1 MQIYKITNLS
11 NGKIYIGKDTLS
23 NENYMG
29 SGVLIRRAIKK
40 YGIKCF
46 QKEIIY
52 ETDNYEDLSNSE
64 KYWIE
69 FYKSY
74 NRNIGYN
81 ISKGGDG
88 GDTMSNN
95 PKLNEIKD
103 KISKSLKNREFSQ
116 EHREKLSKNHDS
128 TKRKKGKSFEEIYG
142 YERSEEIKQKLKRSR
157 SKYKNEKERFGEKY
171 DDIINVYRENFLGD
185 NNPMRKKNYKWY
197 HNQDLLVNKRIPEG
211 EKIPEGFKPGRCKKS
226 K

>member
-23 NENYMG
+23 NKNYMG

-40 YGIKCF
+40 YGIECF
-46 QKEIIY
+46 QKEVIY

-69 FYKSY
+69 FYKSDD
-74 NRNIGYN
+74 RNIGYN

-103 KISKSLKNREFSQ
+103 KISQSLKNREFSQ

-142 YERSEEIKQKLKRSR
+142 HQRSEEIKQNLKRSR

-171 DDIINVYRENFLGD
+171 EDIIKVYREKFLGD

-197 HNQDLLVNKRIPEG
+197 HNQDLLENKRIPEG
-211 EKIPEGFKPGRCKKS
+211 EKIPDGFKPGRCKKI

>member
-23 NENYMG
+23 NKNYMG

-40 YGIKCF
+40 YGIECF
-46 QKEIIY
+46 RKEVIY

-69 FYKSY
+69 FYKSDD
-74 NRNIGYN
+74 RNIGYN

-103 KISKSLKNREFSQ
+103 KISQSLKNREFSQ

-142 YERSEEIKQKLKRSR
+142 YQRSEEIKQNLKRSR

-171 DDIINVYRENFLGD
+171 EDIIKVYREKFLGD

-197 HNQDLLVNKRIPEG
+197 HNQDLLENKRIPED
-211 EKIPEGFKPGRCKKS
+211 EKIPDGFKPGRCKKT

>member
-23 NENYMG
+23 NKNYMG
-29 SGVLIRRAIKK
+29 SGVLIRRAIEK
-40 YGIKCF
+40 YGIECF
-46 QKEIIY
+46 RKEVIY

-69 FYKSY
+69 FYKSDD
-74 NRNIGYN
+74 RNIVYN

-103 KISKSLKNREFSQ
+103 KISQSLKNREFSQ

-142 YERSEEIKQKLKRSR
+142 YQRSEEIKQNLKRSR

-171 DDIINVYRENFLGD
+171 EDIIKVYREKFLGD

-197 HNQDLLVNKRIPEG
+197 HNQDLLENKRIPEG
-211 EKIPEGFKPGRCKKS
+211 EKIPDGFKPGRCKKL

>member
-23 NENYMG
+23 NKNYMG

-40 YGIKCF
+40 YGIECF
-46 QKEIIY
+46 QKEVIY

-69 FYKSY
+69 FYKSDD
-74 NRNIGYN
+74 RNIGYN

-103 KISKSLKNREFSQ
+103 KISQSLKNREFSQ

-142 YERSEEIKQKLKRSR
+142 HQRSEEIKQNLKGSR

-171 DDIINVYRENFLGD
+171 EDIIKVYREKFLGD

-197 HNQDLLVNKRIPEG
+197 HNQDLLENKRIPEG
-211 EKIPEGFKPGRCKKS
+211 EKIPDGFKPGRCKKI